1 MEKGLHMYY
10 NFIEECTYVALPH
23 PDTLTQLVHIDVVPA
38 GISKSLPHYKQA
50 CGKIA
55 WEA

>member
-55 WEA
+55 